1 MSFPP
6 NFSTCPLILIAHTRP
21 GPARRDKTKSSPS
34 SLGFLNTVFLKTYQY
49 RRFLSKDSQDLYWQV
64 KDKCSNFSNFKYMTF
79 YNTVYRDFFNYC
91 VLLRILMI
99 ELRNSSPHL
108 ILSGAER
115 VELIIAAW
123 LRLDFY
129 NWPVIKNNDSVLG
142 PSISA
147 PRGPGKNMDL

>member
-1 MSFPP
+1 MET
-6 NFSTCPLILIAHTRP
+6 FSTEIL
-21 GPARRDKTKSSPS
+21 
-34 SLGFLNTVFLKTYQY
+34 
-49 RRFLSKDSQDLYWQV
+49 
-64 KDKCSNFSNFKYMTF
+64 
-79 YNTVYRDFFNYC
+79 NYC
-91 VLLRILMI
+91 VLLRNLMI

>member
-1 MSFPP
+1 
-6 NFSTCPLILIAHTRP
+6 
-21 GPARRDKTKSSPS
+21 
-34 SLGFLNTVFLKTYQY
+34 
-49 RRFLSKDSQDLYWQV
+49 
-64 KDKCSNFSNFKYMTF
+64 MTF

-91 VLLRILMI
+91 VLLRILII